1 MKQRIIKIFASFL
14 SVILILPQ
22 LIQADFVYTSIPSAV
37 NPLFATVSQSYLND
51 GKDIFVLIQDLHSNP
66 EVQTNIYKTI
76 DFFDKNYG
84 VNKILIEGA
93 PAEKIDTN
101 FIKSLNNYDIKVS
114 DYLLN
119 RGMLTG
125 TEYFLIKNNSSV
137 PVYGLEDWETYIGN
151 IRLLAN
157 INKNLKGAQK
167 VFSDFYDIVIER
179 TKSKNL
185 MKYID
190 FDINDSKLLKKVNQP
205 ILKYDTLNN
214 FLFLS
219 DTKNN
224 LNKKSINN
232 EHSKF
237 LGELKNSLDYDK
249 YRNIIDK
256 TQSDD
261 LTEYWQLL
269 YNQFSQNQSYQ
280 IQYKNLFSYLN
291 YILKIN
297 SLNMLSLIY
306 QQNEYFN
313 DFLND
318 LYNKDKNAEEKI
330 FILKMTSLFEK
341 IINLS
346 ISEYEYD
353 FFTNNFD
360 RYKEL
365 LEFYL
370 TNEDLIKF
378 DAILEFN
385 QFLEYY
391 DVNKKRN
398 QIFTNNILNSQSI
411 NKGSSNADK
420 NVTIIVTGGFHSSI
434 LNDLREKNLQYLL
447 ITPTSKSSKVTDSYS
462 KIISSAYEQQTIIQ
476 IQMLLAD
483 SPLIPEHTKDLF
495 LAELTA
501 AFAQVYN
508 QEPKIVEE
516 HIRKLVR
523 GKWAEPLNI
532 HIKDDNFNIFIG
544 NQVISFKIKND
555 RLDFS
560 DYKIGTIEEDTIFIR
575 DYTKKKTVEY
585 LATIGNETFVFEI
598 DEDIASNLTQEDI
611 QEIIEEIIVRT
622 PDEEE
627 NVSFAERAADDKKI
641 YPIRITIKTFEKS
654 NSKDLFIN
662 NVDESK
668 TFFINK
674 SLLKAEPSS
683 RRLFLKISL
692 IHAILFSFFN
702 TESFDKDL
710 LTIDDINFILINVK
724 KDEFG
729 LPDIQSLKES
739 LGKATETEFSDK
751 EIRVFSQLKKYSGN
765 LELLIQE
772 VLQKDYISEYRLPH
786 WKHIISQ
793 YFAPNKGES
802 KKAAR
807 RRKHLEKEFFSKMIV
822 DNSQEESFQEFLDRR
837 VSLERQNKINANI
850 KYLAQYLIDSV
861 SEQEKQYAQQL
872 SAELEQNIQDCLN
885 LMYLKLPKH
894 AFEKFLNE
902 KGVVADHNFNH
913 SMKLIENAIDIIKT
927 EGKPFTEIDFTIVVY
942 AALLHD
948 VACTFFRDNHE
959 KNSAILA
966 AEMLRSSSLPT
977 RIRKRIVA
985 ACLGHEKI
993 ADRGERAEHQIY
1005 EARLIHDADGL
1016 SAVMDLG
1023 RIIGIWSKNKEPFFV
1038 KERRIDERLD
1048 LIERD
1053 RFLYT
1058 EGGDMINDLL
1068 RQFVRMKPSR
1078 YLTNGARTILQNA
1091 MKNGQTYL
1099 TDLLNEHKQKIIETY
1114 NLTEKDF
1121 QQAIETISVMF
1132 KNKTYQEILQ
1142 RTPTKKELK
1151 KEKAHD
1157 EVFDTKK
1164 DINTD
1169 NTLLIDIVDSKEE
1182 LYRLEKAER
1191 AGINT
1196 LAISFSSE
1204 EILSNIPLTNII
1216 TLYNAPL
1223 NINGQD
1229 YDVNINL
1236 NLIKMNPAYYSEYMK
1251 ILTIDAPDVPE
1262 ELKPEIIKLV
1272 RKQILSDKQY
1282 SEYIDPLEN
1291 VAVIN
1296 FESSN
1301 GNYEKLI
1308 DSKVLNFNFASILVD
1323 VWGDIPV
1330 LYDFRKE
1337 RSLISDSKEIINP
1350 RNINAM
1356 LSAS

>member
-1 MKQRIIKIFASFL
+1 MKQKITKLFVSFL

-22 LIQADFVYTSIPSAV
+22 LLQADFTYTNIPTAID
-37 NPLFATVSQSYLND
+37 PLFATVSQSYLND

-84 VNKILIEGA
+84 INKILIEGA
-93 PAEKIDTN
+93 PAAKVDTS
-101 FIKSLNNYDIKVS
+101 FIKSLNNYDPKVS

-119 RGMLTG
+119 KGMLTG

-137 PVYGLEDWETYIGN
+137 PVYGLEDWETYINN

-157 INKNLKGAQK
+157 INNNLKGSQK
-167 VFSDFYDIVIER
+167 VFNDFYNTVIER
-179 TKSKNL
+179 TKSKKL
-185 MKYID
+185 IKYVD
-190 FDINDSKLLKKVNQP
+190 FDVTDTKLNKKLNQP

-214 FLFLS
+214 FVFLS
-219 DTKNN
+219 DTKKN
-224 LNKKSINN
+224 LNKQNINK

-237 LGELKNSLDYDK
+237 MGELKSSLDYDK
-249 YRNIIDK
+249 YKDIIDK
-256 TQSDD
+256 SKNDD
-261 LTEYWQLL
+261 LTEYWQQL
-269 YNQFSQNQSYQ
+269 YKQFSQKQSYQ
-280 IQYKNLFSYLN
+280 SQYKNLFSYLN
-291 YILKIN
+291 YVLKIN
-297 SLNMLSLIY
+297 SLNMVSLIH

-313 DFLND
+313 DFLSD
-318 LYNKDKNAEEKI
+318 LYDKDKNAEEKI

-353 FFTNNFD
+353 FFTKNFD

-365 LEFYL
+365 LSFYL

-378 DAILEFN
+378 DVILEFN
-385 QFLEYY
+385 KFLEYY
-391 DVNKKRN
+391 SVNKERN
-398 QIFTNNILNSQSI
+398 NIFINNILSSKSTN
-411 NKGSSNADK
+411 NKNTDK
-420 NVTIIVTGGFHSSI
+420 NITVIVTGGFHSSI
-434 LNDLREKNLQYLL
+434 LNTLKEKNLQYLL
-447 ITPTSKSSKVTDSYS
+447 ITPYSKSNKVTDAYS
-462 KIISSAYEQQTIIQ
+462 KIVSSAYEQQTIIQ
-476 IQMLLAD
+476 IQMLLANTH
-483 SPLIPEHTKDLF
+483 LIPEHTKDLF

-501 AFAQVYN
+501 AFAEVYD
-508 QEPKIVEE
+508 QDPKTVEE

-523 GKWAEPLNI
+523 GKWSEPLNI

-544 NQVISFKIKND
+544 NQVISFKIKDNK
-555 RLDFS
+555 LDFT
-560 DYKIGTIEEDTIFIR
+560 DYKIGPIEEDTIFIR

-585 LATIGNETFVFEI
+585 LATVGSETFVFEI

-611 QEIIEEIIVRT
+611 TEIIEEVIVRT
-622 PDEEE
+622 PQEEDI
-627 NVSFAERAADDKKI
+627 VSFSQKDSEDKRS
-641 YPIRITIKTFEKS
+641 YPIKIAIKTFEKS
-654 NSKDLFIN
+654 NSTDLFIN
-662 NVDESK
+662 NVDESR

-702 TESFDKDL
+702 TEAFDKDM
-710 LTIDDINFILINVK
+710 LTTDDVNFIFINVS

-729 LPDIQSLKES
+729 LPDIQALKES
-739 LGKATETEFSDK
+739 LEKATETEFSDK
-751 EIRVFSQLKKYSGN
+751 EIRIFSQLKKYSGN

-802 KKAAR
+802 KRVAR
-807 RRKHLEKEFFSKMIV
+807 KRRHREKEFFSKMIV

-837 VSLERQNKINANI
+837 VSKERQNKINSNI
-850 KYLAQYLIDSV
+850 EYLAQYLIASV

-872 SAELEQNIQDCLN
+872 SADLEQNIQDCLN

-894 AFEKFLNE
+894 IFEKFLNE

-927 EGKPFTEIDFTIVVY
+927 EGKPFAEIDFTIVVY
-942 AALLHD
+942 AALMHD

-966 AEMLRSSSLPT
+966 AEMLRSSHLPT
-977 RIRKRIVA
+977 RTRKRIVA
-985 ACLGHEKI
+985 ACIGHEKVG
-993 ADRGERAEHQIY
+993 DRGERAEHQIY

-1023 RIIGIWSKNKEPFFV
+1023 RIINIWMKNKEQFFF
-1038 KERRIDERLD
+1038 KERTVSERLD

-1078 YLTNGARTILQNA
+1078 YLTKGAQTILQNA
-1091 MKNGQTYL
+1091 MKNGQNYL
-1099 TDLLNEHKQKIIETY
+1099 TDLLNENKQKIIETY
-1114 NLTEKDF
+1114 NLTEEDF
-1121 QQAIETISVMF
+1121 QQAIETISIMF
-1132 KNKTYQEILQ
+1132 RNKNYQEILQ

-1151 KEKAHD
+1151 KEAHD
-1157 EVFDTKK
+1157 EIFDTRK

-1169 NTLLIDIVDSKEE
+1169 NTLLIDIVDTKDE

-1191 AGINT
+1191 AGVNT
-1196 LAISFSSE
+1196 LAISFASN
-1204 EILSNIPLTNII
+1204 EILSNIPLTNVINLEKEI
-1216 TLYNAPL
+1216 LT
-1223 NINGQD
+1223 INGQS

-1236 NLIKMNPAYYSEYMK
+1236 NLIKLQPAYYSEYMK
-1251 ILTIDAPDVPE
+1251 ILTIDAPEVPE
-1262 ELKPEIIKLV
+1262 ELRPEIIKHIRTQLL
-1272 RKQILSDKQY
+1272 KNKQY
-1282 SEYIDPLEN
+1282 LEYINPLEHM
-1291 VAVIN
+1291 AIIN
-1296 FESSN
+1296 FESAN
-1301 GNYEKLI
+1301 GNYEKLMA
-1308 DSKVLNFNFASILVD
+1308 SKALNFNFASILAD
-1323 VWGDIPV
+1323 AWGDIPV

-1337 RSLISDSKEIINP
+1337 KSLLSASQEIINP
-1350 RNINAM
+1350 RIINAM